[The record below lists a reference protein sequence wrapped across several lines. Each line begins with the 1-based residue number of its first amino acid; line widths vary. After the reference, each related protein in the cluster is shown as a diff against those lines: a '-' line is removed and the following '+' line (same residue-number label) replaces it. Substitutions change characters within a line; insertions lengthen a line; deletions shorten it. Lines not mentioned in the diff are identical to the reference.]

1 MGSALVRVSCIGD
14 SITAGFG
21 LEDWDDSYPNQL
33 YYILGDRY
41 VVNPNLG
48 KSGAAV
54 WRHSLLPYKNTKEYR
69 EAIGWSAD
77 VLVICLGAND
87 TVYQINDSFCQEFIE
102 DYIDLIG
109 NLKSKMPDAR
119 VFVCKVPPMFG
130 KENARFAASVPV
142 INELIVSVAQTC
154 GARVIDLNRPFASKA
169 GLFSD
174 GLHPNKEG
182 ARLIAETVSTI
193 LIQEFK

>member
-21 LEDWDDSYPNQL
+21 LEDWDESYPNQL

-54 WRHSLLPYKNTKEYR
+54 WRHSLLPYNSTKEYR
-69 EAIGWSAD
+69 EAIEWCTDA
-77 VLVICLGAND
+77 LVICLGAND
-87 TVYQINDSFCQEFIE
+87 TVYQINDSFCQEFKD
-102 DYIDLIG
+102 DYIALIR
-109 NLKSKMPDAR
+109 NLKSKMIDSK
-119 VFVCKVPPMFG
+119 VFVCKVLPMFG
-130 KENARFAASVPV
+130 KENARFAASVPI
-142 INELIVSVAQTC
+142 INELIVSVAQAC
-154 GARVIDLNRPFASKA
+154 GATLVDLNTPFASKA

-174 GLHPNKEG
+174 GLHPNEEG
-182 ARLIAETVSTI
+182 ARIIAETVSTV
-193 LIQEFK
+193 LKQEFK